1 METVPAAVTL
11 MSIGKGKEAAQRDPK
26 AAKKGDGGEKVLDVW
41 RQLSPLAI

>member
-11 MSIGKGKEAAQRDPK
+11 MSIGKGKEEAAQRDPK

-41 RQLSPLAI
+41 RRT